1 MSRRAATLGISL
13 GLAAVLAIGG
23 SRLPVPY
30 VVLAPGPVRNT
41 LGSHAGKQLI
51 VVPADRDHPV
61 TAGELDLTTV
71 NVFPNLTL
79 GEAIVKWFDGK
90 YAVVP
95 RDFVYPP
102 GQTEKDSQAETVKE
116 MQESQ
121 QHAITAAL
129 CELGTPVTARVLVA
143 EVTGDSPAD
152 KAGMK
157 KDDLIIEI
165 DGSPVDSI
173 CTMRRL
179 IAVHKP
185 GEVVSVTL
193 RRGSTEHPVQVHT
206 NTKDVGA
213 DGRPLMG
220 IELAEQDPHKPF
232 PVTIE
237 IDDIGGPSAGLMF
250 ALGIYDRLTP
260 GNLTG
265 GQIVAG
271 TGTIDDDGAVGAIG
285 GIEQKLI
292 AARDHGAHFFLTP
305 AGNYDEASKATPKG
319 LTLVKVASLHQ
330 ALDAVRAIAEG
341 RTP

>member
-41 LGSHAGKQLI
+41 VGMHDDKQLI

-71 NVFPNLTL
+71 NVFPKLTL
-79 GEAIVKWFDGK
+79 GEAIVKWLDGK

-95 RDFVYPP
+95 RDLIYPP
-102 GQTEKDSQAETVKE
+102 GQTEQQSTAENEKE
-116 MQESQ
+116 MEESQ

-129 CELGTPVTARVLVA
+129 CELGTPVTARVLVDG
-143 EVTGDSPAD
+143 VTGGSPAD

-157 KDDLIIEI
+157 KGDVIIEI
-165 DGSPVDSI
+165 DGRPVDSV
-173 CTMRRL
+173 CTLRRL
-179 IAVHKP
+179 VALDRP
-185 GEVVSVTL
+185 GAVVSVTL
-193 RRGSTEHPVQVHT
+193 RRGGEEHPVQVHT

-213 DGRPLMG
+213 DGRPLLG

-232 PVTIE
+232 PVSIE

-265 GQIVAG
+265 GKIIAG
-271 TGTIDDDGAVGAIG
+271 TGTIDDDGSVGAIG
-285 GIEQKLI
+285 GIGQKLI

-305 AGNYDEASKATPKG
+305 VGNYDEASKVTPKG
-319 LTLVKVASLHQ
+319 LTLVKVASLRQ

-341 RTP
+341 RAP